1 MARCQCGGSGDCQC
15 VVQAGENTRVT
26 GTGSALAPFTVD
38 ALTNCEEVR
47 ACLAAGAGLAY
58 NSATGTFSVAVS
70 GAAGN
75 NVTVRSDGLFVPTG
89 AATITPGCG
98 LTGVGSGSDP
108 VRANTAAWPF
118 TCDIATLGGGVYC
131 DASGMLR
138 GEPMPR
144 ARYVEASF
152 LQSYNNLVV
161 PSTETV
167 VAGYSLALT
176 NPDPCRA
183 AVAMVWQEVD
193 VEINL
198 PANSGAM
205 YGINTDDMWYDANR
219 GSSAISQAHTQVG
232 RMVNQ
237 PIPAGGT
244 VNFQLNV
251 TMGRGSG
258 GANYSLIQ
266 SYQRAWIISLP
277 S

>member
-1 MARCQCGGSGDCQC
+1 
-15 VVQAGENTRVT
+15 VQAGDNATVT
-26 GTGSALAPFTVD
+26 GTGSALAPFTVS
-38 ALTNCEEVR
+38 AVTNCEEVR
-47 ACLAAGAGLAY
+47 QCLSAGSGITY
-58 NSATGTFSVAVS
+58 STATGSIAVRVS

-75 NVTVRSDGLFVPTG
+75 NVQLRSDGLFVPTG

-98 LTGVGSGSDP
+98 LTGIGSGADP
-108 VRANTAAWPF
+108 VRANTGTWPY
-118 TCDIATLGGGVYC
+118 TCDLATLGSGVYC
-131 DASGMLR
+131 DPSGVLR

-144 ARYVEASF
+144 ARYAEASF
-152 LQSYNNLVV
+152 LQSYANVVV
-161 PSTETV
+161 PSAETV

-176 NPDPCRA
+176 NPDPCRPA
-183 AVAMVWQEVD
+183 LAMVWQEVD

-266 SYQRAWIISLP
+266 SYQRAWIFSLP